1 VTIST
6 SSSTVTGYGNGAT
19 TVWSYGFLI
28 PDASKAVVTVTD
40 NTVSPAVVTVLTSGQ
55 YTISGVGNATGGTV
69 TYPVSG
75 SPLAANQNITIQRIV
90 PLAQQSS
97 ISNQGAFYPAA
108 VEAALD
114 YEMMAIQ
121 QLAGQMALA
130 VTVPVGSGVTP
141 ANYLTTVQ
149 AAATAATAN
158 AGTAVAA
165 ATSASASA
173 TSASGSATT
182 ATTQAAA
189 ASTSATNASTS
200 ATAAAASATSATASA
215 TSASGSATT
224 ATTQAAA
231 ASTSAISAGS
241 SATSA
246 TASATSASGSATTA
260 TTQAAAA
267 STSATNAST
276 SASAA
281 AASATQAAI
290 SAGSA
295 QFGAHGLARN
305 ANGHLYWTSGVNPFI
320 AGSYD
325 TWGVLSAG
333 AVFFINASGHLEV
346 TF

>member
-1 VTIST
+1 
-6 SSSTVTGYGNGAT
+6 
-19 TVWSYGFLI
+19 
-28 PDASKAVVTVTD
+28 
-40 NTVSPAVVTVLTSGQ
+40 
-55 YTISGVGNATGGTV
+55 
-69 TYPVSG
+69 
-75 SPLAANQNITIQRIV
+75 V

-200 ATAAAASATSATASA
+200 ATAAAASAT
-215 TSASGSATT
+215 
-224 ATTQAAA
+224 
-231 ASTSAISAGS
+231 
-241 SATSA
+241 
-246 TASATSASGSATTA
+246 
-260 TTQAAAA
+260 
-267 STSATNAST
+267 
-276 SASAA
+276 
-281 AASATQAAI
+281 QAAI